1 MIIFHGSKYI
11 VDNPEYGKSKPYNDY
26 GRGFYCTEDIEL
38 AKEWSV
44 DENGNGYANK
54 YNLDTKGLNILYLNS
69 KDYNILHWITLL
81 LKNRSFSATSDIARE
96 AKKYLI
102 NNFSIDT
109 TGYDVIIGY
118 RADDSYFAYANNFL
132 NNTIS
137 INKLSKAM
145 KLGNLGEQVVLVSEK
160 AFKNIH
166 FIEATT
172 ADNNVYFPLKTKRD
186 YEARKEYL
194 NSDRNIMAINELYIM
209 DIIRQEIKEDDPRL
223 Q

>member
-11 VDNPEYGKSKPYNDY
+11 EDNPEYGKGKPYNDY

>member
-11 VDNPEYGKSKPYNDY
+11 VDNPEYGKGKPYNDY

-194 NSDRNIMAINELYIM
+194 YSDRNIMAINELYIM

>member
-11 VDNPEYGKSKPYNDY
+11 EDNPEYGKGKPYNDY

-145 KLGNLGEQVVLVSEK
+145 KLGNLGEQVVLVSVK

>member
-11 VDNPEYGKSKPYNDY
+11 VDNPEYGKGKPYNDY